1 MKYMF
6 RGTADVFLSKKEKKK
21 EKKMQLIKV
30 SDVWRHAAG
39 YFYVVTS

>member
-6 RGTADVFLSKKEKKK
+6 RGAADVFLSKEKNK

-39 YFYVVTS
+39 YFFVVTS